1 MNRLSVFAA
10 LFALLAFPSFARA
23 EDAPSGQQGQQ
34 QQQPDKPASGSGEG
48 ARSPGRREE
57 IDEAQERAGRIEKMA
72 AYFRSKGGLADSAAA
87 ATARAEKA
95 EAELATAREQF
106 TALKAENERLKADWK
121 ALEEAAL
128 APGETKT
135 EASQKAAATINAQVG
150 KELRSIGH
158 VPKQTKAGADKEKD
172 DSAAQERPLTA
183 LQLIALG
190 RQRAHQN

>member
-1 MNRLSVFAA
+1 MNRLSVFAV

-23 EDAPSGQQGQQ
+23 EDAPSPGTPSQ
-34 QQQPDKPASGSGEG
+34 QQQPDKPAQGGGEG
-48 ARSPGRREE
+48 ASSPARREE
-57 IDEAQERAGRIEKMA
+57 VEEAQERAGRIEKMA

-87 ATARAEKA
+87 ATGRAEKA
-95 EAELATAREQF
+95 EAELATAREQL

-135 EASQKAAATINAQVG
+135 EASQKAAAAISAQVG

-158 VPKQTKAGADKEKD
+158 VPKQTKADADKEKHN
-172 DSAAQERPLTA
+172 SAAQERPLTA

-190 RQRAHQN
+190 RQKAHQN

>member
-1 MNRLSVFAA
+1 MNRRPVFAA
-10 LFALLAFPSFARA
+10 LFALLLFPSLARA
-23 EDAPSGQQGQQ
+23 EDAPAPDKPAQ
-34 QQQPDKPASGSGEG
+34 QQQPEKPAQGGGDG
-48 ARSPGRREE
+48 ARNPARREE
-57 IDEAQERAGRIEKMA
+57 VEEAQERAGRIEKMA

-95 EAELATAREQF
+95 EAELATAREQL

-135 EASQKAAATINAQVG
+135 EASQKAAAAINAQVG

-158 VPKQTKAGADKEKD
+158 VPKQPKAGADKEKT